1 MHRWVAGVLASL
13 VLTAAALA
21 QAPEQAPISLDVR
34 DADVRDLLDAL
45 ASNHGLNVVYG
56 PDTHAKISIH
66 LENVSL
72 PVAVDAIVRAGGLT
86 SFRREGIL
94 YVLRATDEAS
104 TRVEARSFELQ
115 FADLTQAREL
125 VSGLLGPSGKLSS
138 YAYGRTLV
146 VWDEPQ
152 RLEQIAA
159 LVAATD
165 RKPRQVMIE
174 ARILEVTLSDD
185 MALGVNW
192 TEVLNEGKLASRLSQ
207 DGFANNPTGARA
219 GFFATLRR
227 GDLRALLEALET
239 RTRVRALANPK
250 VLGLDNRTAEIIIG
264 GRLGYF
270 VTTSTASA
278 TLQSVQF
285 IEVGTQLKL
294 TPHIAADGSVLM
306 DVHPEVSDGEIVNG
320 LPRENTTEATT
331 TVLVQ
336 AGETLFLGGLIR
348 DKTTRTR
355 TAVPILGRIPLLGW
369 LFGRTTDTHEKSEIV
384 VLITPLLAEDAMPPS
399 EIPGP

>member
-1 MHRWVAGVLASL
+1 MHRWVMGALVCLALS
-13 VLTAAALA
+13 TTTRA
-21 QAPEQAPISLDVR
+21 QSADHAPISLDVR

-45 ASNHGLNVVYG
+45 ASNHNLNVVYG

-66 LENVSL
+66 LESVSL
-72 PVAVDAIVRAGGLT
+72 PVAVDAIVRAGGLS

-94 YVLRATDEAS
+94 YVLRATDEAA
-104 TRVEARSFELQ
+104 TRVEARSFELE
-115 FADLTQAREL
+115 FADLTQTREL

-152 RLEQIAA
+152 RLEQIATLIA
-159 LVAATD
+159 NTD
-165 RKPRQVMIE
+165 QRPRQVMIE
-174 ARILEVTLSDD
+174 ARILEVTLNDN
-185 MALGVNW
+185 MALGINW
-192 TEVLNEGKLASRLSQ
+192 TEVLNEGKLSTRLSQ
-207 DGFANNPTGARA
+207 EAFASNPTGVRP
-219 GFFATLRR
+219 GFFATLRH

-331 TVLVQ
+331 TVLVP

-355 TAVPILGRIPLLGW
+355 TAVPFLGRLPLLGW
-369 LFGRTTDTHEKSEIV
+369 LFSRTADTHEKTEIV
-384 VLITPLLAEDAMPPS
+384 VLVTPLLTGAGAPPP
-399 EIPGP
+399 ETPGP

>member
-1 MHRWVAGVLASL
+1 
-13 VLTAAALA
+13 
-21 QAPEQAPISLDVR
+21 
-34 DADVRDLLDAL
+34 
-45 ASNHGLNVVYG
+45 
-56 PDTHAKISIH
+56 
-66 LENVSL
+66 VSL

-94 YVLRATDEAS
+94 YVLRATDEAA
-104 TRVEARSFELQ
+104 TRVEARSFSLQ
-115 FADLTQAREL
+115 FADLVQTREL
-125 VSGLLGPSGKLSS
+125 VTGLLSPSGKLSS

-152 RLEQIAA
+152 RLEQIAV
-159 LVAATD
+159 LVQAAD
-165 RKPRQVMIE
+165 QRPRQVMIE
-174 ARILEVTLSDD
+174 ARILEVTLTDD

-192 TEVLNEGKLASRLSQ
+192 TEVLNEGKLSTRLTQ
-207 DGFANNPTGARA
+207 DGFANNASGARP

-227 GDLRALLEALET
+227 GDLRALFEALET
-239 RTRVRALANPK
+239 KTRVRALANPK

-270 VTTSTASA
+270 VTTSTSSA

-294 TPHIAADGSVLM
+294 TPHIADDGSVLM
-306 DVHPEVSDGEIVNG
+306 DVHPEVSDGEVVNG

-331 TVLVQ
+331 TVLVP

-348 DKTTRTR
+348 DKVTRTR
-355 TAVPILGRIPLLGW
+355 SGVPILGRIPVLGW
-369 LFGRTTDTHEKSEIV
+369 LFGRTSDVHEKSEIV
-384 VLITPLLAEDAMPPS
+384 VLVTPVVADAGAVPP
-399 EIPGP
+399 ETPGP